1 MSNNYL
7 FKTYNKMKIFS
18 IVVIVLAFALIIF
31 NITKINLESPFEGN
45 STVALIGV
53 VSGFCAIVLMLIFLV
68 SKKIEEK
75 TKG

>member
-1 MSNNYL
+1 
-7 FKTYNKMKIFS
+7 MKIFS
-18 IVVIVLAFALIIF
+18 IVVIVLAFALIVF
-31 NITKINLESPFEGN
+31 NVTKIDFETPFEGN
-45 STVALIGV
+45 STVALIGI

>member
-1 MSNNYL
+1 
-7 FKTYNKMKIFS
+7 MKIFS
-18 IVVIVLAFALIIF
+18 IVVIVLAFALIVF
-31 NITKINLESPFEGN
+31 NVTKIDFETPFEGN

-75 TKG
+75 TK